1 MSRSSSTFSSATWMR
16 SARSGSSFSE
26 KMPRLVRGTM
36 PKWMVS
42 GSPSVRPSATLT
54 GSMSPIRSPTLV
66 SGVASFSP

>member
-16 SARSGSSFSE
+16 SARSGSSFRQNT
-26 KMPRLVRGTM
+26 PRLVRGTS
-36 PKWMVS
+36 PKWIVS
-42 GSPSVRPSATLT
+42 GSPSGLPSATLT